1 MKSLAQKFSTILV
14 SLALTACAANPLQT
28 KVKPK
33 NEPTY
38 NFTQSSQV
46 LSCVGNFINLGNK
59 PPVDIFISSIP
70 DHTIPTIETGF
81 LTKNAIMMVNT
92 AFDRLQTELVSIV
105 GNDGGMKDR
114 LQVQVLGAFTELN
127 RTMRSSAASG
137 EVIIPGGFELEFG
150 NDQAYNHI
158 ALDLA
163 LSYKNRIVPGT
174 STSVSIQ
181 IDGGS
186 GDITL
191 SYDEGD
197 EFAAIGALGFSGQEG
212 FHSAQ
217 RLLVETAVAIMMARF
232 YSLDIRQCWNKTKK
246 PSHESPVFD
255 YDYPVFDVSTIDQK
269 KEVLINSSVPNRV
282 WMGDRETFL
291 MSPAVNEPL
300 YQPEVANPNPG
311 IVIMPQGVTKQWD
324 SNSERW
330 DAPPYYYNQ
339 NSAIPSPVEAE
350 SLKLYQNRQS
360 NFAVPAPPQPDISV
374 TARQKTLF
382 IQ

>member
-1 MKSLAQKFSTILV
+1 MG
-14 SLALTACAANPLQT
+14 CAAHPLQT

-46 LSCVGNFINLGNK
+46 LACVGNFINLGNK
-59 PPVDIFISSIP
+59 PPVDIYISSIP

-81 LTKNAIMMVNT
+81 LTKNSIMMVNT
-92 AFDRLQTELVSIV
+92 AFDRLQTESVGIV
-105 GNDGGMKDR
+105 GKDGGLKDR

-127 RTMRSSAASG
+127 RTTRSSAASG
-137 EVIIPGGFELEFG
+137 EVVIPGGFELEFG
-150 NDQAYNHI
+150 NDQSYNHI

-217 RLLVETAVAIMMARF
+217 RLLVETSVAIMMARF

-246 PSHESPVFD
+246 PSHESPIFD
-255 YDYPVFDVSTIDQK
+255 YDYPVFDVKDIDQG
-269 KEVLINSSVPNRV
+269 KEALINNSVPNRA

-291 MSPAVNEPL
+291 MSPAVDEPP
-300 YQPEVANPNPG
+300 YRPEVANPNPRS
-311 IVIMPQGVTKQWD
+311 VVTTPSGTMLWN
-324 SNSERW
+324 SNSNRW
-330 DAPPYYYNQ
+330 EAPPLYNQ
-339 NSAIPSPVEAE
+339 NTAIPSPMEAE
-350 SLKLYQNRQS
+350 SLKIYQNRQPS
-360 NFAVPAPPQPDISV
+360 FNVPAPSAPVGS
-374 TARQKTLF
+374 TSARKKSLR
-382 IQ
+382 IE